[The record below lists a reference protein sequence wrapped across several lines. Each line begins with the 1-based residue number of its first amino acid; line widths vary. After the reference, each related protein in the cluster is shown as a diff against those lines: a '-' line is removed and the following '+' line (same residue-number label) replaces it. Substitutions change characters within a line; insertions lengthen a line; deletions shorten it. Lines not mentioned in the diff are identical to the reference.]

1 MSVKKFFEKA
11 FEDMKESARAQHEVD
26 AAEFAAVKAESKAR
40 IEEARAMGRP
50 ETRKAAMQAKRDEK
64 IAAAN
69 ERQAQAQARIDAAKD
84 KE

>member
-50 ETRKAAMQAKRDEK
+50 ETRKAAMQAERDEK

-84 KE
+84 K

>member
-50 ETRKAAMQAKRDEK
+50 ETRKAAMQAERDEK

-69 ERQAQAQARIDAAKD
+69 ERQAQAQARTDAAKD

>member
-11 FEDMKESARAQHEVD
+11 FEDIKESARAQHEVD

-40 IEEARAMGRP
+40 FEEARAMGRP
-50 ETRKAAMQAKRDEK
+50 ETRKVAMQAERDEK
-64 IAAAN
+64 IATAR

>member
-50 ETRKAAMQAKRDEK
+50 ETRKAAMQAERDEK

-69 ERQAQAQARIDAAKD
+69 ERQVQAQARIDAAKD

>member
-50 ETRKAAMQAKRDEK
+50 ETRKAAMQAERDEK

-69 ERQAQAQARIDAAKD
+69 ERQAQAQARTDAAKD
-84 KE
+84 IR

>member
-50 ETRKAAMQAKRDEK
+50 ETRKAAMQAERDEK
-64 IAAAN
+64 IATAI
-69 ERQAQAQARIDAAKD
+69 ERQVQAQARIDAAKD

>member
-11 FEDMKESARAQHEVD
+11 FEDMKESAKVQHEVD

-40 IEEARAMGRP
+40 FEEARAMGRP
-50 ETRKAAMQAKRDEK
+50 GIRKAAMQAKRDEK
-64 IAAAN
+64 IASAR

>member
-50 ETRKAAMQAKRDEK
+50 ETRKAAMQAERDEK

-84 KE
+84 IR